1 MLFSS
6 DQRLE
11 HVVVRH
17 EFALR
22 VQPPVVLPAI
32 DPPRFARTTRHREDQ
47 ALVPGVDDESLGP
60 AWIEFTGD
68 VDGRLGRQAV
78 GAIVGRS
85 IGHGKCQTHCR
96 IKASSS
102 WMETV
107 ALEWISS
114 LEVEPRDVVQ
124 FVQQLNNV
132 PEDAVCEV
140 GDIFSRPCRANYQDS
155 GKQNVRR
162 VRNEV
167 HLSCELRV
175 AEFLCKKF
183 R

>member
-1 MLFSS
+1 
-6 DQRLE
+6 
-11 HVVVRH
+11 
-17 EFALR
+17 
-22 VQPPVVLPAI
+22 
-32 DPPRFARTTRHREDQ
+32 
-47 ALVPGVDDESLGP
+47 
-60 AWIEFTGD
+60 
-68 VDGRLGRQAV
+68 
-78 GAIVGRS
+78 
-85 IGHGKCQTHCR
+85 
-96 IKASSS
+96 
-102 WMETV
+102 
-107 ALEWISS
+107 
-114 LEVEPRDVVQ
+114 VVQ

-140 GDIFSRPCRANYQDS
+140 CDIFSRPCRANYQDS